1 VLEGAGTNYLNGG
14 AGADQFW
21 LVKDIGDLPTAK
33 QFVMDFQLGTDKVGL
48 QGVAFST
55 LSISQVGADALLK
68 VAGVE
73 VGHFTN
79 LSAASLNSL
88 TNFAKLA

>member
-1 VLEGAGTNYLNGG
+1 M
-14 AGADQFW
+14 
-21 LVKDIGDLPTAK
+21 KDIGDRPAAK
-33 QFVMDFQLGTDKVGL
+33 QFVMDFQVGSDKVGL
-48 QGVAFST
+48 QGVAFSA
-55 LSISQVGADALLK
+55 LSISQVGADALLT

-88 TNFAKLA
+88 SNFSGLAV